1 MLTSNLRPDS
11 ELTLSIARDS
21 SSVESRLRISAS
33 ATSIA
38 ESGEGTSQDAAE
50 SFSACDIKGKRVGC
64 DFLAEL

>member
-1 MLTSNLRPDS
+1 
-11 ELTLSIARDS
+11 
-21 SSVESRLRISAS
+21 LRISAS